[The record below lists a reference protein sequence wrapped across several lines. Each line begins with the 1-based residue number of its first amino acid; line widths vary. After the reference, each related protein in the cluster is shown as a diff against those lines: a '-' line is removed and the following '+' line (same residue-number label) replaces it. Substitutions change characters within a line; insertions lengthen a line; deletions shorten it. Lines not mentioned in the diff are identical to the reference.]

1 MRVSLSIDC
10 DGDAFYVADPAYEL
24 VRILRKLAD
33 VVEQTPNAENLG
45 GTRIADANGNTV
57 GTVRVQL
64 TDSDYAECPHCG
76 RECEPGDA
84 ECRDSDCARHDAP
97 PATVAVH
104 LPRDLAEHLTRN
116 AVLSVA
122 YDDVIAYA
130 MECRD
135 AADRAS
141 WIADADALKHLHD
154 HIHNAMQEGNAL

>member
-10 DGDAFYVADPAYEL
+10 VGDAFYVADPAYEL

-33 VVEQTPNAENLG
+33 VVEQTPNAEDLG

-64 TDSDYAECPHCG
+64 TEADY
-76 RECEPGDA
+76 A